1 MKIFLLVTIER
12 WTSSRQWVDGWLNL
26 EQTDKHWHS
35 YRHPAGITKTNGFF
49 CFFFCKV
56 SWNLGLKQTQTAT
69 SSRWFGPSSSRPPA
83 FSFPPYRLTCRIFR
97 GELNGMCLS
106 SCTLSF
112 LSSSSSSSSSSLARQ
127 TCVREEEGDGQ
138 KHKTVRSPGCLISIM
153 WEKLQTERFTCPKTP
168 TPASFSLPMNEKLYE
183 RLHSSA
189 VIWRNT
195 PSFFI
200 QTSSSVAPTD
210 LSSLTLNLL
219 VICVV
224 LNTSSAYQLK
234 PGTTVWYH
242 NVHSRWSERC
252 CFKSNKLR
260 QKNLYIYVIFMC
272 WSLFFTLKKRKKKRK
287 EERFSSLIT
296 ARKQLLQILVTL
308 LWS

>member
-1 MKIFLLVTIER
+1 M
-12 WTSSRQWVDGWLNL
+12 
-26 EQTDKHWHS
+26 
-35 YRHPAGITKTNGFF
+35 FF
-49 CFFFCKV
+49 VVFICKV
-56 SWNLGLKQTQTAT
+56 SWDLGLKQTQTAT
-69 SSRWFGPSSSRPPA
+69 RSRRFGPSSSRPPPTVT
-83 FSFPPYRLTCRIFR
+83 PPYRLTCRISR

-112 LSSSSSSSSSSLARQ
+112 LSSSSSSSSSLARQ

-138 KHKTVRSPGCLISIM
+138 KHKTVRSPGGLISIM

-189 VIWRNT
+189 VMWRNT

-200 QTSSSVAPTD
+200 QTSSSVVPTD
-210 LSSLTLNLL
+210 LRSPTLTSWWF
-219 VICVV
+219 V
-224 LNTSSAYQLK
+224 LFWIFLYQLK
-234 PGTTVWYH
+234 PGTTVWSH
-242 NVHSRWSERC
+242 NVHSIFFY

-260 QKNLYIYVIFMC
+260 LEICKFMLFYVLKLIFYPQKE
-272 WSLFFTLKKRKKKRK
+272 KKNVK
-287 EERFSSLIT
+287 EEHFSSFMT

-308 LWS
+308 LWSQLSEDSDNNLQLKNMLSEDDTCNTS